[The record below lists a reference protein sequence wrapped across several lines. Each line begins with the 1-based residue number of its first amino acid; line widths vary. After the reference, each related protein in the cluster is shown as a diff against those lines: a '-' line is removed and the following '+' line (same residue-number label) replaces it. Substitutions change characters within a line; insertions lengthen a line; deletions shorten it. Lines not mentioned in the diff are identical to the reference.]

1 MTSEKISMRIDA
13 TIEGMATSPATTA
26 TFCATLVD
34 EWVRL
39 GVAHAVV
46 SPGSRSTP
54 MAIALA
60 SNSKI
65 ALHVFHDERSASF
78 AALGIGLQSGTPAV
92 LLCTSGT
99 AAAQFFAAV
108 IEANYAHVPLL
119 VCTADRPPELQGV
132 GAPQTINQT
141 NLYGTFVRKFIDVGL
156 ADDAKSSK
164 WRTIARDAFSATVGV
179 NRGPCHVNLPFREPL
194 VGVAGSLPVADS
206 HSPVRMS
213 ADVATASERKKLS
226 LALRAERGIIIA
238 GNGIDQPRFILELA
252 AKLKWPVVADP
263 RSNCRVAP
271 ESSHGAMVSSCA
283 DVVLRHQPSAES
295 LKPSVVLRIGDPP
308 VSKVVNQWLAQCG
321 AEHIAV
327 TQQPSLVDPDKV
339 VTTHIVGSFNELFME
354 MSRGADSRSETEWI
368 GAWKRCEK
376 NARTA
381 LDEELSRQTQLT
393 EPLCAVTVSEAIAAG
408 TNLVVSS
415 SMPVRDLEWFAPPRD
430 GVRVF
435 SNRGVNGIDGV
446 VSTAVGVALSSK
458 SPTALLI
465 GDIAMLHDSNG
476 LLNLIRRDAQL
487 KIIVIDNE
495 GGGIFSFLPQAQAME
510 GDQFEQLFGTPHSVD
525 FAALAKT
532 HGIAFTWVSTAQEL
546 RRELSNPATSMIGVR
561 TDRSKNVDDHNALYS
576 AVAAALPK

>member
-1 MTSEKISMRIDA
+1 
-13 TIEGMATSPATTA
+13 MATTPATTA

-78 AALGIGLQSGTPAV
+78 AALGIGMQSGIPAV

-108 IEANYAHVPLL
+108 IEANYSHVPLL

-194 VGVAGSLPVADS
+194 VGIAGSLPVADS

-252 AKLKWPVVADP
+252 AKLKWPVFADS

-271 ESSHGAMVSSCA
+271 ESSHGATVVSCA

-295 LKPSVVLRIGDPP
+295 LNPTVVLRVGDPP
-308 VSKVVNQWLAQCG
+308 VSKVVNQWLATCG
-321 AEHIAV
+321 AEQIAV

-354 MSRGADSRSETEWI
+354 MSRGADSRSETDWI
-368 GAWKRCEK
+368 GAWKRCEI

-381 LDEELSRQTQLT
+381 LDEELSKQTRLT

-476 LLNLIRRDAQL
+476 LLNLIRRDSQL

-532 HGIAFTWVSTAQEL
+532 HGIAFTWVATAEEL
-546 RRELSNPATSMIGVR
+546 RRELANSDTSIIGVR

-576 AVAAALPK
+576 VVAAALSK

>member
-1 MTSEKISMRIDA
+1 
-13 TIEGMATSPATTA
+13 MATTPATTA

-60 SNSKI
+60 SNPKI

-78 AALGIGLQSGTPAV
+78 AALGIGLQSGVPAV

-141 NLYGTFVRKFIDVGL
+141 NLYGTFVRKFIDAGL

-164 WRTIARDAFSATVGV
+164 WRAIARDAFSATVGV
-179 NRGPCHVNLPFREPL
+179 NRGPCHVNFPFREPL
-194 VGVAGSLPVADS
+194 VGVAGVLPAVDA
-206 HSPVRMS
+206 HSPVRVS

-226 LALRAERGIIIA
+226 LALRAERGLIIV

-271 ESSHGAMVSSCA
+271 ESSHGATVVSCA

-295 LKPSVVLRIGDPP
+295 LQPTVVVRIGDPP
-308 VSKVVNQWLAQCG
+308 VSKVVNQWLAKCG
-321 AEHIAV
+321 AEQIAI
-327 TQQPSLVDPDKV
+327 TQQPSLIDPDKV
-339 VTTHIVGSFNELFME
+339 VTTHIVGSINELFME
-354 MSRGADSRSETEWI
+354 MSRGADVRSETEWI
-368 GAWKRCEK
+368 SSWKHSEK
-376 NARTA
+376 MARTA
-381 LDEELSRQTQLT
+381 LGGKFAEQVQLT
-393 EPLCAVTVSEAIAAG
+393 EPLCAVTVSESVASG
-408 TNLVVSS
+408 SSVVVSS
-415 SMPVRDLEWFAPPRD
+415 SMPVRDLEWFAPARD
-430 GVRVF
+430 GLRVF

-446 VSTAVGVALSSK
+446 VSTAVGIALSSK
-458 SPTALLI
+458 APTALLI
-465 GDIAMLHDSNG
+465 GDIAVLHDSNG
-476 LLNLIRRDAQL
+476 LLNLVKRDVL
-487 KIIVIDNE
+487 MKIIVVDNE
-495 GGGIFSFLPQAQAME
+495 GGGIFSFLPQAEAME
-510 GDQFEQLFGTPHSVD
+510 GAQFEQLFGTPHSVD
-525 FAALAKT
+525 FESLAKA
-532 HGIAFTWVSTAQEL
+532 HGIPFMWVQTADEL
-546 RRELSNPATSMIGVR
+546 RRELVNSHTSMIGVR
-561 TDRSKNVDDHNALYS
+561 TDRKKNVDDHNELYA
-576 AVAAALPK
+576 AVAEALGKQ

>member
-13 TIEGMATSPATTA
+13 TIEGMATTPATTA

-226 LALRAERGIIIA
+226 LALRAERGVIIA

-295 LKPSVVLRIGDPP
+295 LKPTVVLRIGDPP

-381 LDEELSRQTQLT
+381 LDEELSKQTQLT

-546 RRELSNPATSMIGVR
+546 RRELGNPATSMIGVR

-576 AVAAALPK
+576 AVAAALSK

>member
-1 MTSEKISMRIDA
+1 
-13 TIEGMATSPATTA
+13 MATTPATTA

-295 LKPSVVLRIGDPP
+295 LKPTVVLRIGDPP

-381 LDEELSRQTQLT
+381 LDEELSKQTQLT

-546 RRELSNPATSMIGVR
+546 RRELGNPATSMIGVR

-576 AVAAALPK
+576 AVAAALSN

>member
-1 MTSEKISMRIDA
+1 
-13 TIEGMATSPATTA
+13 MATTPATTA

-78 AALGIGLQSGTPAV
+78 AALGIGMQSGIPAV

-108 IEANYAHVPLL
+108 IEANYSHVPLL

-194 VGVAGSLPVADS
+194 VGIAGSLPVADS

-252 AKLKWPVVADP
+252 AKLKWPVFADS

-271 ESSHGAMVSSCA
+271 ESSHGATVVSCA

-295 LKPSVVLRIGDPP
+295 LNPTVVLRVGDPP
-308 VSKVVNQWLAQCG
+308 VSKVVNQWLATCG
-321 AEHIAV
+321 AEQIAV

-354 MSRGADSRSETEWI
+354 MSRGADSRSETDWI
-368 GAWKRCEK
+368 GAWKRCEI

-381 LDEELSRQTQLT
+381 LDEELSKQTRLT

-532 HGIAFTWVSTAQEL
+532 HGIAFTWVATAEEL
-546 RRELSNPATSMIGVR
+546 RRELANSDTSIIGVR
-561 TDRSKNVDDHNALYS
+561 TDRSKNVDDHNVLYS
-576 AVAAALPK
+576 AVAAALSK

>member
-1 MTSEKISMRIDA
+1 
-13 TIEGMATSPATTA
+13 MATSPATTA

-283 DVVLRHQPSAES
+283 DVVLRHQASAES

>member
-1 MTSEKISMRIDA
+1 
-13 TIEGMATSPATTA
+13 MATTPATTA

-78 AALGIGLQSGTPAV
+78 AALGIGMQSGIPAV

-108 IEANYAHVPLL
+108 IEANYSHVPLL

-194 VGVAGSLPVADS
+194 VGIAGSLPVADS

-252 AKLKWPVVADP
+252 AKLKWPVFADS

-271 ESSHGAMVSSCA
+271 ESSHGATVVSSA

-295 LKPSVVLRIGDPP
+295 LNPTVVLRVGDPP
-308 VSKVVNQWLAQCG
+308 VSKVVNQWLATCG
-321 AEHIAV
+321 AEQIAV

-354 MSRGADSRSETEWI
+354 MSRGADSRSETDWI
-368 GAWKRCEK
+368 GAWKRCEI

-381 LDEELSRQTQLT
+381 LDEELSKQTRLT
-393 EPLCAVTVSEAIAAG
+393 EPLCAVTVSEAIATG

-532 HGIAFTWVSTAQEL
+532 HGIAFTWVATAEEL
-546 RRELSNPATSMIGVR
+546 RRELANSDTSIIGVR
-561 TDRSKNVDDHNALYS
+561 TDRSKNVDDHNVLYS
-576 AVAAALPK
+576 AVAAALSK

>member
-1 MTSEKISMRIDA
+1 
-13 TIEGMATSPATTA
+13 MATSPATTA

-60 SNSKI
+60 SNPKI

-295 LKPSVVLRIGDPP
+295 LKPTVVLRIGDPP

-321 AEHIAV
+321 AEQIAV

-546 RRELSNPATSMIGVR
+546 RRELGNPATSMIGVR

>member
-1 MTSEKISMRIDA
+1 
-13 TIEGMATSPATTA
+13 MATTPATTA

-295 LKPSVVLRIGDPP
+295 LKPTVVLRIGDPP

-321 AEHIAV
+321 AEQIAV

-354 MSRGADSRSETEWI
+354 MSRGTDSRSETEWI

-381 LDEELSRQTQLT
+381 LDEELSKQTQLT

-546 RRELSNPATSMIGVR
+546 RRELGNPASSMIGVR

-576 AVAAALPK
+576 AVAAALSK

>member
-1 MTSEKISMRIDA
+1 
-13 TIEGMATSPATTA
+13 MATTPATTA

-156 ADDAKSSK
+156 ADDAKSTK

-295 LKPSVVLRIGDPP
+295 LKPTVVLRIGDPP

-321 AEHIAV
+321 AEQIAV

-381 LDEELSRQTQLT
+381 LDEELSKQTQLT

-546 RRELSNPATSMIGVR
+546 RRELGNPATSMIGVR

-576 AVAAALPK
+576 AVAAALSK

>member
-1 MTSEKISMRIDA
+1 
-13 TIEGMATSPATTA
+13 MATSPATTA

-164 WRTIARDAFSATVGV
+164 WRTIARDAFSATVGI

-295 LKPSVVLRIGDPP
+295 LKPTVVLRIGDPP

-381 LDEELSRQTQLT
+381 LDGELSKQTQLT

-546 RRELSNPATSMIGVR
+546 RRELGNLATSMIGVR

-576 AVAAALPK
+576 AVTAALSK

>member
-1 MTSEKISMRIDA
+1 
-13 TIEGMATSPATTA
+13 MATTPATTA

-60 SNSKI
+60 SNPKI

-78 AALGIGLQSGTPAV
+78 AALGIGLQSGVPAV

-141 NLYGTFVRKFIDVGL
+141 NMYGTFVRKFIDAGL

-164 WRTIARDAFSATVGV
+164 WRAIARDAFSATVGV
-179 NRGPCHVNLPFREPL
+179 NRGPCHVNFPFREPL
-194 VGVAGSLPVADS
+194 VGVAGVLPAVDA
-206 HSPVRMS
+206 HSPVRVS

-226 LALRAERGIIIA
+226 LALRAERGLIIV

-271 ESSHGAMVSSCA
+271 ESSHGATVVSCA

-295 LKPSVVLRIGDPP
+295 LQPTVVVRIGDPP
-308 VSKVVNQWLAQCG
+308 VSKVVNQWLAKCG
-321 AEHIAV
+321 AEQIAI
-327 TQQPSLVDPDKV
+327 TQQPSLIDPDKV
-339 VTTHIVGSFNELFME
+339 VTTHIVGSINELFME
-354 MSRGADSRSETEWI
+354 MSRGADVRSETEWI
-368 GAWKRCEK
+368 SSWKHSEK
-376 NARTA
+376 MARTA
-381 LDEELSRQTQLT
+381 LGGKFAEQVQLT
-393 EPLCAVTVSEAIAAG
+393 EPLCAVTVSESVASG
-408 TNLVVSS
+408 SSVVVSS
-415 SMPVRDLEWFAPPRD
+415 SMPVRDLEWFAPARD
-430 GVRVF
+430 GLRVF

-446 VSTAVGVALSSK
+446 VSTAVGIALSSK
-458 SPTALLI
+458 APTALLI
-465 GDIAMLHDSNG
+465 GDIAVLHDSNG
-476 LLNLIRRDAQL
+476 LLNLVKRDVL
-487 KIIVIDNE
+487 MKIIVVDNE
-495 GGGIFSFLPQAQAME
+495 GGGIFSFLPQAEALE
-510 GDQFEQLFGTPHSVD
+510 DAQFEQLFGTPHSVD
-525 FAALAKT
+525 FESLAKA
-532 HGIAFTWVSTAQEL
+532 HGIPFMWVQTADEL
-546 RRELSNPATSMIGVR
+546 RRELVNSHTSMIGVR
-561 TDRSKNVDDHNALYS
+561 TDRKKNVDDHNELYA
-576 AVAAALPK
+576 AVAEALGKQ

>member
-1 MTSEKISMRIDA
+1 
-13 TIEGMATSPATTA
+13 MATTPATTA

-283 DVVLRHQPSAES
+283 DVVLRHRASAES
-295 LKPSVVLRIGDPP
+295 LKPTVVLRIGDPP

-321 AEHIAV
+321 AEQIAV

-430 GVRVF
+430 GVRVL

-546 RRELSNPATSMIGVR
+546 RRELGNPATSIIGVR

-576 AVAAALPK
+576 AVAAALSK

>member
-13 TIEGMATSPATTA
+13 TIEGMATTPATTA

-39 GVAHAVV
+39 GVTHAVV

-78 AALGIGLQSGTPAV
+78 AALGIGLQSGIPAV

-108 IEANYAHVPLL
+108 IEANHAHVPLL

-141 NLYGTFVRKFIDVGL
+141 HLYGAFVRKFIDAGL
-156 ADDAKSSK
+156 ADDAKASK
-164 WRTIARDAFSATVGV
+164 WRSIARDAFSATVGV
-179 NRGPCHVNLPFREPL
+179 NRGPCHVNFPFREPL
-194 VGVAGSLPVADS
+194 VGVAEALPAADA
-206 HSPVRMS
+206 HSPVRVS
-213 ADVATASERKKLS
+213 ADVATASERKMLS
-226 LALRAERGIIIA
+226 LALRAERGLIIA

-252 AKLKWPVVADP
+252 AKLKWPLVADP

-271 ESSHGAMVSSCA
+271 ESSHGATVVSCA
-283 DVVLRHQPSAES
+283 DVMLRHQPTAES
-295 LKPSVVLRIGDPP
+295 LKPSVVIRIGDPP

-327 TQQPSLVDPDKV
+327 TQQPSLIDPDKV
-339 VTTHIVGSFNELFME
+339 VTTHIVGSINELFME
-354 MSRGADSRSETEWI
+354 MSRGADTRSETEWI
-368 GAWKRCEK
+368 SKWKQCEGS
-376 NARTA
+376 ARTA
-381 LDEELSRQTQLT
+381 LDAIFSKQEQLT
-393 EPLCAVTVSEAIAAG
+393 EPLCAVTVSEAVADG
-408 TNLVVSS
+408 SSVVVSS
-415 SMPVRDLEWFAPPRD
+415 SMPVRDLEWFAPARD

-446 VSTAVGVALSSK
+446 VSTAVGIALSSK
-458 SPTALLI
+458 TPTALLI
-465 GDIAMLHDSNG
+465 GDIALLHDSNG
-476 LLNLIRRDAQL
+476 LLNLIRRDVRL
-487 KIIVIDNE
+487 KIIVVDNE

-510 GDQFEQLFGTPHSVD
+510 GAQFEQLFGTPHSVD
-525 FAALAKT
+525 FEALAKT
-532 HGIAFTWVSTAQEL
+532 HGIAFTWVATAEEL
-546 RRELSNPATSMIGVR
+546 RRELGNTETSMIGVR
-561 TDRSKNVDDHNALYS
+561 TDRNKNVDDHNFLYA
-576 AVAAALPK
+576 AVAEALVK

>member
-13 TIEGMATSPATTA
+13 TIEGMATTPATTA

-34 EWVRL
+34 EWIRL

-60 SNSKI
+60 SNPKI

-108 IEANYAHVPLL
+108 IEAHYAHVPLL

-194 VGVAGSLPVADS
+194 VGVAGTLPVADS

-271 ESSHGAMVSSCA
+271 ESSHGAVVVSCA

-295 LKPSVVLRIGDPP
+295 LKPTVVLRIGDPP

-381 LDEELSRQTQLT
+381 LDEELSKQTQLT
-393 EPLCAVTVSEAIAAG
+393 EPSCAVTVSEAIAAG

-446 VSTAVGVALSSK
+446 VSTAVGIALSSK

-487 KIIVIDNE
+487 KVIVIDNE

-525 FAALAKT
+525 FTALAKT
-532 HGIAFTWVSTAQEL
+532 HGIAFTWVATAEEL
-546 RRELSNPATSMIGVR
+546 RRELGNPATSMIGVR

-576 AVAAALPK
+576 AVAAALSK

>member
-13 TIEGMATSPATTA
+13 TIEGMATTPATTA

-295 LKPSVVLRIGDPP
+295 LKPTVVLRIGDPP

-321 AEHIAV
+321 AEQIAV

-354 MSRGADSRSETEWI
+354 MSRGTDSRSETEWI

-381 LDEELSRQTQLT
+381 LDEELSKQTQLT

-546 RRELSNPATSMIGVR
+546 RRELGNPASSMIGVR

-576 AVAAALPK
+576 AVAAALSK

>member
-1 MTSEKISMRIDA
+1 
-13 TIEGMATSPATTA
+13 MATTPATTA

-78 AALGIGLQSGTPAV
+78 AALGIGLQSGSPAV

-141 NLYGTFVRKFIDVGL
+141 NLYGTFVRKFVDVGL

-194 VGVAGSLPVADS
+194 VGVAGTLPVADS

-271 ESSHGAMVSSCA
+271 ESSHGAMVASCA

-295 LKPSVVLRIGDPP
+295 LKPTVVLRIGDPP

-381 LDEELSRQTQLT
+381 LDEELSKQTQLT

-532 HGIAFTWVSTAQEL
+532 HGIAFTWVATAEEL
-546 RRELSNPATSMIGVR
+546 RRELGNPATSMIGVR

-576 AVAAALPK
+576 AVAAALSK

>member
-1 MTSEKISMRIDA
+1 
-13 TIEGMATSPATTA
+13 MATTPATTA

-78 AALGIGLQSGTPAV
+78 AALGIGLQSGSPAV

-156 ADDAKSSK
+156 ADDAKSTK

-194 VGVAGSLPVADS
+194 VGVAGTLPVADS

-295 LKPSVVLRIGDPP
+295 LKPTVVLRIGDPP

-321 AEHIAV
+321 AEQIAV

-381 LDEELSRQTQLT
+381 LDEELSKQTQLT

-546 RRELSNPATSMIGVR
+546 RRELGNPATSMIGVR

-576 AVAAALPK
+576 AVAAALSK

>member
-1 MTSEKISMRIDA
+1 
-13 TIEGMATSPATTA
+13 MATTPATTA

-78 AALGIGLQSGTPAV
+78 AALGIGMQSGIPAV

-108 IEANYAHVPLL
+108 IEANYSHVPLL

-194 VGVAGSLPVADS
+194 VGIAGSLPVADS

-252 AKLKWPVVADP
+252 AKLKWPVFADS

-271 ESSHGAMVSSCA
+271 ESSHGATVVSCA

-295 LKPSVVLRIGDPP
+295 LNPTVVLRVGDPP
-308 VSKVVNQWLAQCG
+308 VSKVVNQWLATCG
-321 AEHIAV
+321 AEQIAV

-339 VTTHIVGSFNELFME
+339 VTTHIVGSFIELFME
-354 MSRGADSRSETEWI
+354 MSRGADSRSETDWI
-368 GAWKRCEK
+368 GAWKRCEI

-381 LDEELSRQTQLT
+381 LDEELSKQTRLT

-532 HGIAFTWVSTAQEL
+532 HGIAFTWVATAEEL
-546 RRELSNPATSMIGVR
+546 RRELANSDTSIIGVR

-576 AVAAALPK
+576 AVAAALSK

>member
-1 MTSEKISMRIDA
+1 MRIDA
-13 TIEGMATSPATTA
+13 TIEGMATTPATTA

-78 AALGIGLQSGTPAV
+78 AALGIGLQSGIPAV

-108 IEANYAHVPLL
+108 IEANHAHVPML

-141 NLYGTFVRKFIDVGL
+141 HLYGAFVRKFIDAGL
-156 ADDAKSSK
+156 ADDAKASK
-164 WRTIARDAFSATVGV
+164 WRSIARDAFSATVGV
-179 NRGPCHVNLPFREPL
+179 NRGPCHVNFPFREPL
-194 VGVAGSLPVADS
+194 VGVAEALPAADA
-206 HSPVRMS
+206 HSPVRVS

-226 LALRAERGIIIA
+226 LALRAERGLIIA

-271 ESSHGAMVSSCA
+271 ESSHGATVVSCA
-283 DVVLRHQPSAES
+283 DVMLRHQPTAES
-295 LKPSVVLRIGDPP
+295 LKPSVVIRIGDPP

-327 TQQPSLVDPDKV
+327 TQQPSLIDPDKV
-339 VTTHIVGSFNELFME
+339 VTTHIVGSINELFME
-354 MSRGADSRSETEWI
+354 MSRGADARSETEWI
-368 GAWKRCEK
+368 SKWKQCEGS
-376 NARTA
+376 ARTA
-381 LDEELSRQTQLT
+381 LDTTFAKQDQLT
-393 EPLCAVTVSEAIAAG
+393 EPLCAVTVSEEVSDG
-408 TNLVVSS
+408 SSVVVSS
-415 SMPVRDLEWFAPPRD
+415 SMPVRDLEWFAPARD

-446 VSTAVGVALSSK
+446 VSTAVGIALSSK
-458 SPTALLI
+458 TPTALLI
-465 GDIAMLHDSNG
+465 GDIALLHDSNG
-476 LLNLIRRDAQL
+476 LLNLIRRDVQL
-487 KIIVIDNE
+487 KVIVVDNE

-510 GDQFEQLFGTPHSVD
+510 GAQFEQLFGTPHSVD
-525 FAALAKT
+525 FEALAKT
-532 HGIAFTWVSTAQEL
+532 HGIAFTWVATAQEL
-546 RRELSNPATSMIGVR
+546 RRELGNTATSMIGVR
-561 TDRSKNVDDHNALYS
+561 TDRNKNVDDHNALYA
-576 AVAAALPK
+576 AVAEALVR

>member
-1 MTSEKISMRIDA
+1 
-13 TIEGMATSPATTA
+13 MATSPATTA

-60 SNSKI
+60 SNPKI

-295 LKPSVVLRIGDPP
+295 LKPTVVLRIGDPP

-546 RRELSNPATSMIGVR
+546 RRELGNPATSMIGVR

>member
-1 MTSEKISMRIDA
+1 
-13 TIEGMATSPATTA
+13 MATTPATTA

-295 LKPSVVLRIGDPP
+295 LKPTVVLRIGDPP

-546 RRELSNPATSMIGVR
+546 RRELGNPATSMIGVR

-576 AVAAALPK
+576 AVAAALSK

>member
-1 MTSEKISMRIDA
+1 
-13 TIEGMATSPATTA
+13 MATSPATTA

-141 NLYGTFVRKFIDVGL
+141 NLYGSFVRKFIDVGL

-179 NRGPCHVNLPFREPL
+179 NRGPCHVNMPFREPL

-238 GNGIDQPRFILELA
+238 GNGIDQPRFILQLA

-295 LKPSVVLRIGDPP
+295 LKPTVVLRIGDPP